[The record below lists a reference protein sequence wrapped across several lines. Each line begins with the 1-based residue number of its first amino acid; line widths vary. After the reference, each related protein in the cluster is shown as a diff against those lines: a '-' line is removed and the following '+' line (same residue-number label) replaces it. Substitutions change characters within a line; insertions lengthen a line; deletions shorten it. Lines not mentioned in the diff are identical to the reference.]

1 MTKIYVFPNYFL
13 YNTKE
18 LRNWILRLDNVN
30 LCVVLVDYVISN
42 NVKTLNNVI
51 DLYIHAFADH
61 KSTFLRVYCEK
72 EEKKET

>member
-1 MTKIYVFPNYFL
+1 ML
-13 YNTKE
+13 
-18 LRNWILRLDNVN
+18 VN
-30 LCVVLVDYVISN
+30 YVISN

-72 EEKKET
+72 EEKEKYRKREIETERDAE